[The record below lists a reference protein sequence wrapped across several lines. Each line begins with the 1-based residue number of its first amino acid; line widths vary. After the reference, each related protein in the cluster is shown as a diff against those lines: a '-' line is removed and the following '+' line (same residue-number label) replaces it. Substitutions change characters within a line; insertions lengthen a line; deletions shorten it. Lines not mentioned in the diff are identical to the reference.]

1 MLMGLG
7 CIELVMFRG
16 WLEVLS
22 CTDQN
27 TWDGSVVCVHM
38 GFIHSACFSWCFLKN
53 KRPLSPSSTGTPV
66 GTPEE
71 LSRDDIVYFRCIT
84 FVLWALLRSGCPS
97 DLPAWQLMLW
107 EAWGVVPQMWL
118 WGCSE
123 LLLCRNCSAA
133 GRRRWWVPRYC
144 SDIHLRCGQTAQW
157 NLGSD
162 LRSSGFLQVGHTLQ
176 RDLNNGWFKQS
187 LP

>member
-71 LSRDDIVYFRCIT
+71 LSRDDIVYFRCIR
-84 FVLWALLRSGCPS
+84 FVL
-97 DLPAWQLMLW
+97 
-107 EAWGVVPQMWL
+107 
-118 WGCSE
+118 
-123 LLLCRNCSAA
+123 
-133 GRRRWWVPRYC
+133 
-144 SDIHLRCGQTAQW
+144 
-157 NLGSD
+157 
-162 LRSSGFLQVGHTLQ
+162 
-176 RDLNNGWFKQS
+176 
-187 LP
+187 